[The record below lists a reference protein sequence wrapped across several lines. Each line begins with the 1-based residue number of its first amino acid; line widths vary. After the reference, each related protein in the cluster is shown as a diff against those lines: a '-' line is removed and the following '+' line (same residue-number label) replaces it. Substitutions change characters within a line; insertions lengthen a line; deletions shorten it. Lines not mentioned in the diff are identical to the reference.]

1 MRRLAA
7 VLLAVPLAAC
17 APPPSDAPS
26 PAPSAPSRI
35 GQPLPAGASLEPAG
49 SQPARTDADAS
60 TDLLRGAEGS
70 LRPDDKKPKE
80 RVPSIVERGRLIV
93 GVDQSNN
100 LLSYRDAQS
109 GELRGFEVSLAHELA
124 RDIFD
129 DPNRVE
135 FRYVTSAERAAALE
149 DGTVDVVIRSMTISA
164 QRQQQVEFSTPY
176 LTTRT
181 RLLVPASSAIRELSD
196 VAGHTVCA
204 AAGSTSID
212 IIRAQAPE
220 ADILAT
226 RTWGDCLMA
235 LQLGQADA
243 IITDD
248 ALLSGMAAQDSST
261 IIVGEALSQEAYGV
275 AVARDAAKT
284 AGLVRQVN
292 STLERLRSDGTWS
305 SLYQEWFGDYLPA
318 QSLPAPVYR
327 PEPAQEDRAQ

>member
-181 RLLVPASSAIRELSD
+181 RLLVPASSAIRTLSD

-226 RTWGDCLMA
+226 RSWGDCLMA
-235 LQLGQADA
+235 
-243 IITDD
+243 
-248 ALLSGMAAQDSST
+248 LSGMAAQDSST